1 MTDRPRV
8 MRLRSGGGF
17 TLVELLVVIGIIA
30 LLISILLP
38 ALNAARR
45 QAQITACLSNLRQVG
60 NAFVMYTIEQKGWMP
75 YPTTASQTQA
85 PYYSPVWFEALQPY
99 VAAKPGAKRTNA
111 AADRA
116 YARIFQ
122 DPVWDSFP
130 EKTNGTN
137 QGFIK
142 ESSRTFKMNTH
153 LRLAGGQ
160 PCRINNVRKAT
171 EFVLIGDS
179 VAYDLL
185 PLDSDTQGGSQNA
198 RFSMQISESDDSND
212 AWVFLR
218 HRETA
223 NICFVDGHASNCKFK
238 LTPKGTAP
246 DGTTPL
252 PWDGPAAALSAGLNK
267 QVRMWYSE
275 YVDAS
280 GKAVWPLPA
289 LKGKSLET
297 VGLRHN
303 PDMPLIWTQ
312 PPLLSRR

>member
-1 MTDRPRV
+1 MSDRPRV
-8 MRLRSGGGF
+8 LRLGRAGF

-30 LLISILLP
+30 VLIAILLP

-60 NAFVMYTIEQKGWMP
+60 NAFVMYTIENKGWMP
-75 YPTTASQTQA
+75 YPTTAS
-85 PYYSPVWFEALQPY
+85 SINVPVWFDALQPY
-99 VAAKPGAKRTNA
+99 VAAKAGKGRTGVA
-111 AADRA
+111 GTRA

-130 EKTNGTN
+130 EQKNGTS
-137 QGFIK
+137 QGYVK
-142 ESSRTFKMNTH
+142 ESSRTYKMNTH
-153 LRLAGGQ
+153 LRLANGQ
-160 PCRINNVRKAT
+160 SARINNVRKST
-171 EFVLIGDS
+171 DFVLIGDS

-185 PLDSDTQGGSQNA
+185 PLDSDTQGGSQNT

-212 AWVFLR
+212 AWPFLR
-218 HRETA
+218 HRNTA
-223 NICFVDGHASNCKFK
+223 NVCFVDGHASNCNFK

-246 DGTTPL
+246 DGTTAL
-252 PWDGPAAALSAGLNK
+252 PWSGPAASLATGLNQ

-280 GKAVWPLPA
+280 GKPVWPLPG

-297 VGLRHN
+297 LGLRHN